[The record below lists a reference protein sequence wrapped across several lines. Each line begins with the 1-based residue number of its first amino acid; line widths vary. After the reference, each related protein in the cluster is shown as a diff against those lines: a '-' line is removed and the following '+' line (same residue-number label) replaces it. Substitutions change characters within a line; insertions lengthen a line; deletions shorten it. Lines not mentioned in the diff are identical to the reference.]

1 MCLVLRIS
9 KNWHFWPPS
18 PSPTTSTYVIYEWSL
33 RVLITDSYK
42 LASSF
47 LYVNVFATVSKEM
60 IRMNYS
66 VKLRMSATTAP
77 FSHKH
82 ASPPAIFLLFL
93 ATRASKTPEA
103 NKLWFEK
110 LVFMFMNINVLSF
123 IWYVFVFCKLIP
135 SRLEAYLYFEPSLNT
150 QFFIKGLLVVWD
162 FCFWAVWAAGPVYK
176 KKLGADYKQLL
187 RAVFS
192 MFLSL

>member
-1 MCLVLRIS
+1 
-9 KNWHFWPPS
+9 
-18 PSPTTSTYVIYEWSL
+18 
-33 RVLITDSYK
+33 
-42 LASSF
+42 
-47 LYVNVFATVSKEM
+47 M

-66 VKLRMSATTAP
+66 VKLRTSATTTP

-123 IWYVFVFCKLIP
+123 IL
-135 SRLEAYLYFEPSLNT
+135 
-150 QFFIKGLLVVWD
+150 FILQDW
-162 FCFWAVWAAGPVYK
+162 
-176 KKLGADYKQLL
+176 KQI
-187 RAVFS
+187 
-192 MFLSL
+192 

>member
-1 MCLVLRIS
+1 MFLVL
-9 KNWHFWPPS
+9 FDPP
-18 PSPTTSTYVIYEWSL
+18 PPLQVLTLYMNGPYL
-33 RVLITDSYK
+33 RVLITDSLYK

-135 SRLEAYLYFEPSLNT
+135 SRLEADLYFEPSLNT

-162 FCFWAVWAAGPVYK
+162 FCFWAVWAAGPIHK
-176 KKLGADYKQLL
+176 KSSGPIMSN
-187 RAVFS
+187 F
-192 MFLSL
+192 

>member
-1 MCLVLRIS
+1 MS
-9 KNWHFWPPS
+9 KS
-18 PSPTTSTYVIYEWSL
+18 QI

-110 LVFMFMNINVLSF
+110 LVFMFMNINILSF

-135 SRLEAYLYFEPSLNT
+135 SRLVSRITNVMNT
-150 QFFIKGLLVVWD
+150 TQIVLCIAWKITIL
-162 FCFWAVWAAGPVYK
+162 K
-176 KKLGADYKQLL
+176 KWGAHCPGH
-187 RAVFS
+187 
-192 MFLSL
+192 